1 MPDCL
6 QFSRDFL
13 MKATKA
19 GALAL
24 MIVFAAAFVAHTS
37 VAGEESSAPQK
48 TQQNNEQTSA
58 RAACQSY
65 CDSAE
70 TKCSSEVRRAR
81 QQCSKRAAT
90 AGRDPFTG
98 RNNDYT
104 YFCGYFN
111 NAGACGAGN
120 YSGACRT
127 RFARTYGL
135 CIDAIQENIASMR
148 YDCYQTETTAQRY
161 CRDELRECK
170 AACE

>member
-1 MPDCL
+1 
-6 QFSRDFL
+6 
-13 MKATKA
+13 MKAIKA
-19 GALAL
+19 SALAL
-24 MIVFAAAFVAHTS
+24 MTVFAAVLVTQS
-37 VAGEESSAPQK
+37 TIAGDQSAAPQK
-48 TQQNNEQTSA
+48 TEQKAEQKSEQNSA
-58 RAACQSY
+58 RSACQSY

-120 YSGACRT
+120 YSGSCRT